1 VSQRATLSA
10 VFLLGAL
17 VLPANAADF
26 SSLQPQGYV
35 SDFARVI
42 NPAHKAELERYCA
55 RVEAQT
61 GAQVALVTIPT
72 LDGEPVEDVANNLFR
87 RWGIGQKGKNE
98 GLLMLFAVRD
108 RRMRMEVGYGLEGA
122 IPDGYAGEV
131 LDAMRPL
138 LRQGEY
144 GPAMLEAAH
153 AIGTRIAASKG
164 VELDATLPSRRQ
176 RQGDGAQSWIA
187 MALPLLFFL
196 FMIWMMSRSRRYSR
210 YHRGG
215 GGFPIVF
222 PGGGWGGSGGGG
234 FGGYDSG
241 DGFGG
246 FGGGDSGGGGASSD
260 W

>member
-1 VSQRATLSA
+1 MSHRLSA
-10 VFLLGAL
+10 FAIVLGAL
-17 VLPANAADF
+17 VLPAAGADF

-42 NPAHKAELERYCA
+42 NPAHKAELERYCS

-61 GAQVALVTIPT
+61 GAQIALVTIPS
-72 LDGEPVEDVANNLFR
+72 LDGDPIEDVTNGLFR

-98 GLLMLFAVRD
+98 GLLLLFATGD
-108 RRMRMEVGYGLEGA
+108 RRMRMEVGYGLEP
-122 IPDGYAGEV
+122 IVPDGYAGQV

-138 LRQGEY
+138 LRRGEY

-153 AIGTRIAASKG
+153 TIGTRIAEGKG
-164 VELDATLPSRRQ
+164 VQLDASLPSRRQ
-176 RQGDGAQSWIA
+176 QRGEDTQSILG
-187 MALPLLFFL
+187 MIVPLAFFL
-196 FMIWMMSRSRRYSR
+196 LLLWMISRSRRRGR
-210 YHRGG
+210 YHHGG
-215 GGFPIVF
+215 GWGVF
-222 PGGGWGGSGGGG
+222 PMGGMGGWGGSGGGG